1 MKREV
6 LEKSPPGSL
15 AYNKI
20 VSSIEKM
27 EFACKELEEDSFG
40 FLRGGLID
48 DLGASSLDAFSI
60 KNSILDY
67 LTALTEGMSLDMEF
81 HGISMENYNNLDLN
95 SSSTPQRTKTRPKPH

>member
-1 MKREV
+1 MELLRNAQSRMKREV

-40 FLRGGLID
+40 FLRGGLFD
-48 DLGASSLDAFSI
+48 ELGASSL
-60 KNSILDY
+60 KNSILNH
-67 LTALTEGMSLDMEF
+67 LTAFTEGMSLNT
-81 HGISMENYNNLDLN
+81 MEN
-95 SSSTPQRTKTRPKPH
+95 S

>member
-81 HGISMENYNNLDLN
+81 HGISMENYWI
-95 SSSTPQRTKTRPKPH
+95 